1 MGFGNWIEDYVNRI
15 GESGL
20 AAEAS
25 GTSNIAQKV
34 ANDAANQNVSEEQSS
49 SDEVT
54 ETKENDGVSPTAEE
68 SNRDKIRNL
77 NKTFADTEED
87 DDFFKLGDK
96 QNRKMWEEQFVKDIG
111 DKYSDERAFGLGN
124 MALTRDWEKAN
135 KKYEETGDIDD
146 LYSVMRLAE
155 EVVARKGASKNRAN
169 KADVDTWTS
178 RYNEA
183 KNKFDK
189 AEKNESYMETINS
202 NGDYLT
208 KLGAATTSLKDAMEN
223 FIKSPTAENLKRYND
238 AYVDWQP
245 INSKMSSDLSD
256 ALINYNDGDYYNKY
270 RNTITIDDDLAG
282 RFQDAEKKYISSK
295 AKTTS
300 DTVKEATKKA
310 PVVDST
316 APVVDSTA
324 PVAAAMK
331 DKTDVAGRNVTPKG
345 LNDVSDAKADA
356 KADNGAKANSGNNW
370 SNKGSN
376 YVDNIIN
383 KFHSKYGDGV
393 IGNVAALKKLMSP
406 QGFYAMAKDGFEGFK
421 EFAKKVDAG
430 EVSDEELAKLYEFL
444 TKDENSEDL
453 FVSANRFYDKNNL
466 LSGNSPI
473 EKIESDTSKR
483 TDETNYNLGLKR
495 EDEKSKVASD
505 EKVKSFFKTLLKFD
519 PVVRKVGRI

>member
-34 ANDAANQNVSEEQSS
+34 ADDAANQKVSEEQSS
-49 SDEVT
+49 SEEAV

-77 NKTFADTEED
+77 NKTFSDTEED

-111 DKYSDERAFGLGN
+111 GKYSDDRIFNLGN
-124 MALTRDWEKAN
+124 AALEKDWEKAN

-146 LYSVMRLAE
+146 LYSVMRMAE
-155 EVVARKGASKNRAN
+155 EISGRKNVSTGALR
-169 KADVDTWTS
+169 DGLDTWTS
-178 RYNEA
+178 RFNEA

-189 AEKNESYMETINS
+189 AEKNESYMETIN
-202 NGDYLT
+202 NEGDYLT
-208 KLGAATTSLKDAMEN
+208 KLGAATTSLRDTMEN
-223 FIKSPTAENLKRYND
+223 FIKSPTEENLKRYND
-238 AYVDWQP
+238 AYVAWQP

-256 ALINYNDGDYYNKY
+256 ALINYNDGEYYNKY
-270 RNTITIDDDLAG
+270 RDSITIDDDLSG
-282 RFQDAEKKYISSK
+282 RFQDANKKYLASK

-310 PVVDST
+310 PVVSSDKP
-316 APVVDSTA
+316 AV
-324 PVAAAMK
+324 AAMK
-331 DKTDVAGRNVTPKG
+331 DETEVVGRNVTPKG

-356 KADNGAKANSGNNW
+356 KADNGVKANGDNNW
-370 SNKGSN
+370 SSKGSN

-383 KFHSKYGDGV
+383 KFRSKYGDGV
-393 IGNVAALKKLMSP
+393 IGNFAALKKLMSP

-444 TKDENSEDL
+444 TKDGNSEDL

-483 TDETNYNLGLKR
+483 TDETEYNLGLKR

-519 PVVRKVGRI
+519 PVVRKVGRL